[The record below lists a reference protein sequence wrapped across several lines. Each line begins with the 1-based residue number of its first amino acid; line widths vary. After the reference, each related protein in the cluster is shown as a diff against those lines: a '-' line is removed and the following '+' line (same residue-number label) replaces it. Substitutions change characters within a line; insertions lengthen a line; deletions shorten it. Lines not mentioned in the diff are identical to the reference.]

1 MMRDPDALLPL
12 TPVAFHILLALA
24 QGTCHGYA
32 VMRQVSV
39 ATPQTSHVGTTTIY
53 RAISRLVAAG
63 LVADAGKRPSRLD
76 DDERRRYYRLTP
88 WGLLVAQAE
97 ARRLAQLVGY
107 ARAALPLADA
117 EMKGDA
123 ASFQVAVRG

>member
-24 QGTCHGYA
+24 QGKCHGYA

-39 ATPQTSHVGTTTIY
+39 ATPQTAHVGTTTIY
-53 RAISRLVAAG
+53 RAISRLVASG
-63 LVADAGKRPSRLD
+63 LVADAGERPSRLG

-97 ARRLAQLVGY
+97 ARRLTQLVGY
-107 ARAALPLADA
+107 ARTALPLVDA
-117 EMKGDA
+117 EMKGDT
-123 ASFQVAVRG
+123 ASFRVAARG